1 MLSEGFFQR
10 NRLLIYLFILV
21 VSWSVI
27 TLLLETLWGEVY
39 TFLPVPIPEYYPL
52 SWFTAYL
59 SVGRFWSF
67 LLLGGIG
74 TIILYLIF
82 REILAQPP
90 ETEEAR
96 KTQTLAEI
104 VFMLF
109 IFLFLG
115 GLGVRYVANELHVYT
130 SLINLV
136 LPYTPFTIVPLTFTN
151 NLYYLVYFFDE
162 VLGHKLTYLGIIGF
176 IVAGTILQ
184 TQHRYKRIFT
194 RRDYALYAFLGLL
207 FGLGI
212 GVSVVE
218 GQAAFETIIFS
229 SSALVV
235 MLILL
240 ATKRIRLT
248 ETNKKTV
255 KSNPFYAF
263 SLLFFVGT
271 IIAITGCAFYFG
283 TMSTYP
289 FFIQPSQKATISK
302 EILQY
307 IFSYILSI
315 L

>member
-1 MLSEGFFQR
+1 MSEGFFNR

-21 VSWSVI
+21 ISWSVI
-27 TLLLETLWGEVY
+27 TLVLETLWGEVY
-39 TFLPVPIPEYYPL
+39 TFLSVPIPEYYPL
-52 SWFTAYL
+52 SWFTVYISA
-59 SVGRFWSF
+59 GRLWSF
-67 LLLGGIG
+67 ILLGGIG

-82 REILAQPP
+82 KEILAQPP

-104 VFMLF
+104 IFMIF

-115 GLGVRYVANELHVYT
+115 GLGMRYAANELHVYT
-130 SLINLV
+130 SLIPLIF
-136 LPYTPFTIVPLTFTN
+136 PYTPFTIIPLAFTN
-151 NLYYLVYFFDE
+151 NLNYLVYFFDE
-162 VLGHKLTYLGIIGF
+162 GIGHKFIYLGIIGF

-184 TQHRYKRIFT
+184 TQHRYQRLFT
-194 RRDYALYAFLGLL
+194 RREYTLYGFLGLL

-235 MLILL
+235 MLTLL
-240 ATKRIRLT
+240 ATKKIQLT
-248 ETNKKTV
+248 EKGQKAV

-263 SLLFFVGT
+263 SLLFFIGT
-271 IIAITGCAFYFG
+271 IISIIGCAFYFG
-283 TMSTYP
+283 IMPAYP
-289 FFIQPSQKATISK
+289 FFIQPSHESTVIKQ
-302 EILQY
+302 ILQY
-307 IFSYILSI
+307 LIPYILST

>member
-1 MLSEGFFQR
+1 MSEGFFNR

-27 TLLLETLWGEVY
+27 TLVLETLWGELY
-39 TFLPVPIPEYYPL
+39 TFVSVPIAEFYPL
-52 SWFTAYL
+52 SWFSAYL

-67 LLLGGIG
+67 ALLGGIG

-90 ETEEAR
+90 ETEEAK
-96 KTQTLAEI
+96 KTQTLSEI
-104 VFMLF
+104 IFMLF
-109 IFLFLG
+109 IFLFLV
-115 GLGVRYVANELHVYT
+115 GLGMRYVANELHVYT
-130 SLINLV
+130 SLIPLV

-151 NLYYLVYFFDE
+151 NLNYLVYFYDE
-162 VLGHKLTYLGIIGF
+162 VLGHKFIYLGIIGF

-184 TQHRYKRIFT
+184 TQHRYQRIFT

-229 SSALVV
+229 SSALVA

-240 ATKRIRLT
+240 GTKRIRLT
-248 ETNKKTV
+248 ETNRNTV

-283 TMSTYP
+283 TMSAYP
-289 FFIQPSQKATISK
+289 FFIQPSHEATITK
-302 EILQY
+302 EILRH
-307 IFSYILSI
+307 IIPYILSI